1 MIFNYKSTD
10 SDEVIKATFKTQRT
24 VIGLLCLLLYPLSIL
39 CGLPAAGVN
48 PPQWWHSISDTYY
61 ASSKG
66 IMIGVLFLTAYYF
79 FTYRGYDWR
88 DRLINWISAFSAL
101 CVIIFPVHGT
111 EGLIDFGKNLKLCF
125 ILHGISA
132 SVLFG
137 SFFVNCIWLFCLGDT
152 SNPQKRKR
160 NIFYKCCGVGIL
172 IGIVILVMASTGL
185 IHHGFVGV
193 SEFIMLISY
202 AFAWF
207 VKSGMFLKDK

>member
-10 SDEVIKATFKTQRT
+10 SEEVIKATFKTQRT

-39 CGLPAAGVN
+39 FGLPAAVVN

-88 DRLINWISAFSAL
+88 DRLVNWTSAFSAL
-101 CVIIFPVHGT
+101 GVIFFPNNGYD
-111 EGLIDFGKNLKLCF
+111 GLINFGDNLEVCST
-125 ILHGISA
+125 LHIISA
-132 SVLFG
+132 LILFS
-137 SFFVNCIWLFCLGDT
+137 SFFVNCIYLFCLGDK

-160 NIFYKCCGVGIL
+160 NICFRCAA
-172 IGIVILVMASTGL
+172 IGIIIGG
-185 IHHGFVGV
+185 IIIGFTSANIIPHYFIGIA
-193 SEFIMLISY
+193 EFIMLISY

>member
-88 DRLINWISAFSAL
+88 DRLVNWTSAFTAL
-101 CVIIFPVHGT
+101 GVIFFPNRGYD
-111 EGLIDFGKNLKLCF
+111 GLINFGTNTELCSL
-125 ILHGISA
+125 IHGISA
-132 SVLFG
+132 AALFG
-137 SFFVNCIWLFCLGDT
+137 SFFVNCVWLFCLGDKT
-152 SNPQKRKR
+152 NPQKKKR
-160 NIFYKCCGVGIL
+160 NIFYKCCGLGIAVG
-172 IGIVILVMASTGL
+172 VCVLVMASTSL
-185 IHHGFVGV
+185 IPHPFVGV
-193 SEFIMLISY
+193 AEFIMLISY